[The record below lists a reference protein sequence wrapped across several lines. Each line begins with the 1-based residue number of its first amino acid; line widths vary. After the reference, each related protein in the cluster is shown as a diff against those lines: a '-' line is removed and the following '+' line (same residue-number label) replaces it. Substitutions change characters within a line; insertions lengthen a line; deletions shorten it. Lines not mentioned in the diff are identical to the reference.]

1 MGLSQ
6 TSPAYATY
14 TVQPMLGGVD
24 KASVKVPTPH
34 GFIIINA
41 TAHSTVVDV
50 PCNTRASLCA
60 LVPPPSA
67 GGADLH
73 FALYGEIM
81 LDDAVRIDGNHA
93 CADNVGCGVGGA
105 LRTVAFV

>member
-1 MGLSQ
+1 MHSACGKAGAK
-6 TSPAYATY
+6 PA
-14 TVQPMLGGVD
+14 
-24 KASVKVPTPH
+24 SHVKGQESSARV
-34 GFIIINA
+34 A
-41 TAHSTVVDV
+41 WQLTA

-73 FALYGEIM
+73 FALDGEIM

-105 LRTVAFV
+105 LRTVALV